1 MIRSSKLSTKFS
13 NAEKREKINLF
24 IDEYQSVVKQ
34 FIELLWKESD
44 IRSLL
49 PKEITSKVSSWLSAR
64 AIQCAGKQASGIV
77 RGARQKQK
85 QRLWKIN
92 DFNKRGMFK
101 KARVLQKKYDET
113 KVSMPV
119 IDGVCPELDE
129 RFVKQDFQNTTSFDG
144 WITLTSLG
152 NRSKIPVPVRQTR
165 HFNGINGTKLKGIRL
180 SKKWIA
186 FNFSIPDIE
195 KRTEGSILGIDIG
208 KTTALSCSNG
218 ITSKEDIHGWTLNKI
233 IDKLSQK
240 KKGSK
245 AFEHAQT
252 HRTNHVNWTVNQLNF
267 NGVKQINIERIR
279 YLRKGVRT
287 NRKLSHWTYT
297 EIFGKLKSKSE
308 ELGVQVNELNPTYT
322 SQRCSVC
329 GWVRRDNRR
338 GKLFKCK
345 SCGHT
350 QDADL
355 NASSN
360 ISLNLPSISKAER
373 LKHKNRTGFYWI
385 VSGQQPIVADTQLA

>member
-13 NAEKREKINLF
+13 NKEKLDNINLF
-24 IDEYQSVVKQ
+24 IDEYQSVVRQ
-34 FIELLWKESD
+34 FVELLWNETD
-44 IRSLL
+44 IRTLL

-77 RGARQKQK
+77 RGTKKKQK

-101 KARVLQKKYDET
+101 KARVLQKKYDEI

-119 IDGVCPELDE
+119 IAGVCPELDE
-129 RFVKQDFQNTTSFDG
+129 RFVKQDFHNTTSFDG
-144 WITLTSLG
+144 WITLSSLG
-152 NRSKIPVPVRQTR
+152 KKLKIQIPLKKTK
-165 HFNGINGTKLKGIRL
+165 HFNRMNGTKLNGIRL
-180 SKKWIA
+180 NRKWIA
-186 FNFSIPDIE
+186 LNFDIPEPE
-195 KRTEGSILGIDIG
+195 KRTKGSTIGINIG

-218 ITSKEDIHGWTLNKI
+218 IASKEDIHGWTLNKI

-240 KKGSK
+240 KKGSNEFK
-245 AFEHAQT
+245 RVQT
-252 HRTNHVNWTVNQLNF
+252 HRTNHVNWTVNQLNL

-279 YLRKGVRT
+279 YLRKGKRT

-297 EIFGKLKSKSE
+297 EIFGKLRSKSE
-308 ELGVQVNELNPTYT
+308 ELGVQVSELNPTYT

-329 GWVRRDNRR
+329 GWVREDNRR

-345 SCGHT
+345 SCNHT
-350 QDADL
+350 QDADF
-355 NASSN
+355 NAS
-360 ISLNLPSISKAER
+360 LNLSFDLPSISKAER
-373 LKHKNRTGFYWI
+373 LKHKNRTGFYWN
-385 VSGQQPIVADTQLA
+385 VSNQQPIVADALLA

>member
-1 MIRSSKLSTKFS
+1 VIRSSKLSIKFS
-13 NAEKREKINLF
+13 NVNKIEKVNLF
-24 IDEYQSVVKQ
+24 IDEYTSVVRQ
-34 FIELLWKESD
+34 FVELLWKED
-44 IRSLL
+44 KVRSLL
-49 PKEITSKVSSWLSAR
+49 PKEITEKVSSWLSAR
-64 AIQCAGKQASGIV
+64 AVQCAGKQASGIV
-77 RGARQKQK
+77 RGTRQKQK

-92 DFNKRGMFK
+92 DFNERGMFK
-101 KARVLQKKYDET
+101 KARTLQKKYDET

-119 IDGVCPELDE
+119 IDIVCPELDE

-152 NRSKIPVPVRQTR
+152 NKIKVPIPVKQTR
-165 HFNGINGTKLKGIRL
+165 HFNGMGGTRLNGIRL

-186 FNFSIPDIE
+186 FNFDIPDKE

-208 KTTALSCSNG
+208 KKTALSCSNG
-218 ITSKEDIHGWTLNKI
+218 ITSKEDIHGWTLDKI

-240 KKGSK
+240 KKGSNEFK
-245 AFEHAQT
+245 RVQN
-252 HRTNHVNWTVNQLNF
+252 HRTNHINWTVNQLNL
-267 NGVKQINIERIR
+267 NGVKQINIEKIR
-279 YLRKGVRT
+279 HLRKGVRT

-297 EIFGKLKSKSE
+297 EIFVKLKSKSE
-308 ELGVQVNELNPTYT
+308 ELGVQVNELNPTYS

-373 LKHKNRTGFYWI
+373 LKHKNRTGFYWN
-385 VSGQQPIVADTQLA
+385 VSGQQPIVADTLIA